1 METIQDRSIEL
12 TNSASERIM
21 NVLQE
26 GDRSKFRV
34 YVTGGG
40 CSGFQYGFKFD
51 DDEAFD
57 DDIIDFGKF
66 KVLIDSMSYPY
77 LYGSTLD
84 FVEVLSGAKFVIENP
99 NAKTTCG
106 CGESFTCLLYTS
118 PSPRDS

>member
-51 DDEAFD
+51 DFD
-57 DDIIDFGKF
+57 HEEDAKLDFGNGVSV
-66 KVLIDSMSYPY
+66 VLDHMSYPY
-77 LYGSTLD
+77 ILGSKID
-84 FVEVLSGAKFVIENP
+84 YVENLMGSKFIVENP
-99 NAKTTCG
+99 NASSTCG
-106 CGESFTCLLYTS
+106 CGASFS
-118 PSPRDS
+118 I

>member
-1 METIQDRSIEL
+1 METNQDRSIEL
-12 TNSASERIM
+12 TNSALGRIS
-21 NVLQE
+21 NVLKE
-26 GDRSKFRV
+26 GERSKFRI

-51 DDEAFD
+51 DVEAFD
-57 DDIIDFGKF
+57 DDVIDFGEF

-84 FVEVLSGAKFVIENP
+84 FVEDLSGAKFVIENP

-106 CGESFTCLLYTS
+106 CGESFTV
-118 PSPRDS
+118 